1 MINLENYR
9 LSDYKFNIY
18 SELLEIYPQLNDMTV
33 DEMESFAD
41 SLYFGASELQS
52 KAESIDN
59 WIHIL
64 EDFIYTIQ
72 ERGDNND

>member
-9 LSDYKFNIY
+9 LSDYEFGIY
-18 SELLEIYPQLNDMTV
+18 SELLEIYPQLNNMTI
-33 DEMESFAD
+33 DQMEDFAD
-41 SLYFGASELQS
+41 SLYTETCGLRS
-52 KAESIDN
+52 KAEDIDDQM
-59 WIHIL
+59 HIL

>member
-9 LSDYKFNIY
+9 LSDYKFDIY

-41 SLYFGASELQS
+41 SLYFEVSELQS

-59 WIHIL
+59 WMHIL